1 MAEWS
6 KAVDL
11 RPTTVMCEGSNP
23 SSCKFPLFPLL
34 KKWSKILLFHFWEK
48 WSKILLF
55 HFWEKWSKILL
66 STFGKSGA
74 KEWSHG
80 VGVSTPDFES
90 GDQGSNP
97 CGTNALFII
106 VSLFILLFHFSV
118 VSL

>member
-34 KKWSKILLFHFWEK
+34 KK